1 MKEILLNQA
10 KTIGGGGA
18 AKDFNFE
25 KLEISVDIGGH
36 QEPVE
41 AKSPHFFEFQ
51 VNQMLMNSTVQLS
64 LSYSYGEN
72 QIIVALYGP
81 SDSRRGQDPSKAIV
95 ELTIRD
101 TTTKAEGEGGALGYS
116 LESLRSELK
125 GVLG

>member
-1 MKEILLNQA
+1 
-10 KTIGGGGA
+10 
-18 AKDFNFE
+18 
-25 KLEISVDIGGH
+25 
-36 QEPVE
+36 
-41 AKSPHFFEFQ
+41 
-51 VNQMLMNSTVQLS
+51 MLMNSTVQLS

-101 TTTKAEGEGGALGYS
+101 TTTKTEGEGGALGYN

-125 GVLG
+125 GILEQVISLGSYPKGILSFQIFIVKN